1 MERSKFRVEVSKN
14 QTKKQD
20 LAAAM
25 PPGHFRIILKL
36 QAASYRLQAT
46 EATSC
51 KLDKLVL

>member
-36 QAASYRLQAT
+36 QAASYRLLKPQAASLT
-46 EATSC
+46 N
-51 KLDKLVL
+51 